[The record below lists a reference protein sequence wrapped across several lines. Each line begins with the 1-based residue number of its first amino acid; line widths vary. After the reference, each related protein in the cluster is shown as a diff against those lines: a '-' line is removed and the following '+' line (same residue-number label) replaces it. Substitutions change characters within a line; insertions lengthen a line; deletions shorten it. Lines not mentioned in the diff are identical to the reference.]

1 MKFEKLLV
9 YGPGSIGLKHINAG
23 KKINRFLKIG
33 VLRSREI
40 NGDDSEKNNWLE
52 FKSIREAISWSPD
65 LIIISTPAN
74 LHLSHIKEFLLLNI
88 PILLEKP
95 IGCEQDNLEE
105 WISLNKK
112 KTSTISVG
120 YQLRFDPCYSIISD
134 ILKKNGIGEIFSSH
148 FFCGSWLPNWR
159 EKDYRRTVSASN
171 ELGGGVVSELSHELD
186 LCLSLLGPIN
196 VEWCKKNNSGIL
208 DINCDDNL
216 HLVASSNKSSKIIID
231 LDFCTFSERR
241 FILMRGIKGEILWD
255 ITKGKL
261 IKKDDKGTQI
271 LKNSSRDSQL
281 MLVNQIKDIIN
292 KTNSSES
299 IGCSLTEGISVLEL
313 IKLINNKCNL

>member
-23 KKINRFLKIG
+23 KT
-33 VLRSREI
+33 I
-40 NGDDSEKNNWLE
+40 NGSLEIGILRTRRIIRDDLERNNWIE
-52 FKSIREAISWSPD
+52 FKSIKDAISWSPD

-74 LHLSHIKEFLLLNI
+74 MHLKHIKEFILLDV

-95 IGCEQDNLEE
+95 IGCEKDNLEE
-105 WISLNKK
+105 WINLNKK
-112 KTSTISVG
+112 KRSTISVG
-120 YQLRFDPCYSIISD
+120 YQLRFDPSYSIVRNI
-134 ILKKNGIGEIFSSH
+134 IEKNGIGEIFSSH

-159 EKDYRRTVSASN
+159 DKDYRKSVSVSN

-196 VEWCKKNNSGIL
+196 IEWCKKNNSGIL
-208 DINCDDNL
+208 DIDCDDNL

-241 FILMRGIKGEILWD
+241 FILFRGIKGEILWD
-255 ITKGKL
+255 ISKGQL
-261 IKKDDKGTQI
+261 IKTDDQGKQI
-271 LKNSSRDSQL
+271 LRNTFGDSKL
-281 MLVNQIKDIIN
+281 MLVNQIKDIIDKRN
-292 KTNSSES
+292 PSES

-313 IKLINNKCNL
+313 IKLINKKCKL